1 MAAAGAPHE
10 PVLRR
15 PAGSPMAG
23 GHDARPAVPL
33 DGHPTDVLRYLG
45 GKIYD
50 DPKNQRLRC
59 YRQLGDKVEKSISY
73 KTRSR
78 ADCFRQA
85 FEEIEKDP
93 RAVAEE

>member
-1 MAAAGAPHE
+1 
-10 PVLRR
+10 
-15 PAGSPMAG
+15 MAG
-23 GHDARPAVPL
+23 GHDARPPVPL

-59 YRQLGDKVEKSISY
+59 YRQLGDKVEKTISY

-78 ADCFRQA
+78 ADCFLQA
-85 FEEIEKDP
+85 FHEIEMDPRNDEEEEIIE
-93 RAVAEE
+93 